1 MTGDQSRKLKVGD
14 RVCWHGTATDKGTVS
29 EVDWTGVT
37 IKWDTGIATLCAQRY
52 GASRVGADEGLNG
65 AVTVATAIPAP
76 ESLVMRRCFEIRRLA
91 G

>member
-37 IKWDTGIATLCAQRY
+37 IKWDTGDSTTLLHNDMGQ
-52 GASRVGADEGLNG
+52 VDWVPMKL
-65 AVTVATAIPAP
+65 
-76 ESLVMRRCFEIRRLA
+76 
-91 G
+91 